1 MFCMA
6 SGGSA
11 LHVPGEFLGSEGVS
25 VKRGRLTLEDY
36 VFPRVG
42 VG

>member
-11 LHVPGEFLGSEGVS
+11 SMFTGDSLGSEGVS

-36 VFPRVG
+36 VFPRAG